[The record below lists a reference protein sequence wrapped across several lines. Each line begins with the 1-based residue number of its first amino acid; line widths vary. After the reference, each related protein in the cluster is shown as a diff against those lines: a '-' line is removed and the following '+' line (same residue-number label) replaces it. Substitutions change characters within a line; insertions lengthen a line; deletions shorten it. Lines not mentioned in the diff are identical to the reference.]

1 MQSMTELPRGPAPSR
16 TAYRLQ
22 RLWLTPIVRVFML
35 AGLPLLIIASAGIWV
50 VQQTQIVPATR
61 AYMAELRRTIEE
73 RPEFMVKLM
82 AIDGGADEVAEDIRE
97 ILPIDFPVSS
107 FDLDLEELRARI
119 EELDAVASVS
129 ARIRTGGI
137 LQIDIVERIPAVVWR
152 GPQGIELL
160 DAEGHRVASLERRAR
175 RPDLPLIAG
184 EGAESAVPEGLRL
197 IALAA
202 PFGQRLRGLMRVGER
217 RWDLILNR
225 DLRIMLPE
233 TGAALALEQI
243 VALDQV
249 HNLLARDVS
258 VVDFRIPNRPTLRG
272 TKDTMDYLRQISALG
287 GGAATN
293 E

>member
-1 MQSMTELPRGPAPSR
+1 MRPLTDLPRGPAPLR
-16 TAYRLQ
+16 AAYRLQ
-22 RLWLTPIVRVFML
+22 RLWLTPLVRIFTL
-35 AGLPLLIIASAGIWV
+35 AGVPLLIIASAGVWV

-61 AYMAELRRTIEE
+61 AYLAELRRTIEE
-73 RPEFMVKLM
+73 RPEFVVKLM

-137 LQIDIVERIPAVVWR
+137 LQIDIVERVPAVVWR

-184 EGAESAVPEGLRL
+184 EGAENAVPEGLRL
-197 IALAA
+197 IALAE
-202 PFGQRLRGLMRVGER
+202 PIGQRLRGLMRVGER

-233 TGAALALEQI
+233 DGAALALQQI
-243 VALDQV
+243 IALDQV
-249 HNLLARDVS
+249 NALLARDIS
-258 VVDFRIPNRPTLRG
+258 VVDFRNPSRPTLRS
-272 TKDTMDYLRQISALG
+272 TKDTLDYPRQISALG
-287 GGAATN
+287 GGAANN